1 MPKTDN
7 EAYPITDA
15 AAKKMKT
22 DDDAADEI
30 HAVPKRV
37 QDGAH
42 IVGMHN
48 YLSKWE
54 QSVNDPQTFWA
65 KEAAERLDW
74 IVPPKTVC
82 RGDFAGGNVAW
93 FPDGMLNV
101 SVNCLDRHPP
111 DHTAII
117 WEGDEPTEVK
127 RITYGEALAGTCQL
141 ANALRARGV
150 RKGDRVCLYMPM
162 VPEAAY
168 AMLACARIGAIHRR
182 LRGVLGGGAPRAHR
196 RLAVQGRPH
205 RRRGAARDEEDQAQV
220 DRRQGAR
227 GGVRVR
233 HLRPR
238 AQAHRQPGDRLGRGP
253 RRVDARGDGVRA
265 VRAPRNFSGRA
276 QFSAAQF
283 GRAIRRNS
291 GAAF

>member
-1 MPKTDN
+1 MRP
-7 EAYPITDA
+7 AHPPGA
-15 AAKKMKT
+15 

-150 RKGDRVCLYMPM
+150 RKILLAGILTNVCVFATAVQAVDRFFRVCL
-162 VPEAAY
+162 VEDAA
-168 AMLACARIGAIHRR
+168 
-182 LRGVLGGGAPRAHR
+182 
-196 RLAVQGRPH
+196 
-205 RRRGAARDEEDQAQV
+205 
-220 DRRQGAR
+220 
-227 GGVRVR
+227 
-233 HLRPR
+233 
-238 AQAHRQPGDRLGRGP
+238 
-253 RRVDARGDGVRA
+253 
-265 VRAPRNFSGRA
+265 
-276 QFSAAQF
+276 
-283 GRAIRRNS
+283 
-291 GAAF
+291 AAFSPEWHDKAVDLLSGPQCAPGHAAKAVGLYFGEVATVERVAAALEKV